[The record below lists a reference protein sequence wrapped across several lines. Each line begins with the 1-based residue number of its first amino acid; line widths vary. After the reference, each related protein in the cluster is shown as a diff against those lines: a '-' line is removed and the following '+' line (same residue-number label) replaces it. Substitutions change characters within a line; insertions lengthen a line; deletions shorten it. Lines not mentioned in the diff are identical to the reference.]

1 MSFNARIR
9 ETKRIGYSS
18 YTFSITENW
27 RDDKKGGKPNH
38 RDVVYLG
45 TVKEHFLYSP
55 IVQNNL
61 YLKINIAINK
71 LLKSGEIDTADAKK
85 IKNRFSEF
93 LSSVKVGAIPAIP
106 AFSSKMPLRKKPIV

>member
-9 ETKRIGYSS
+9 EIKRLGYSS

-45 TVKEHFLYSP
+45 TIKDYVLCSP
-55 IVQNNL
+55 IVQGKL
-61 YLKINIAINK
+61 WLKIDIAINK
-71 LLKSGEIDTADAKK
+71 LLTSGEIDSADVGK
-85 IKNRFSEF
+85 ITNRFAAF
-93 LSSVKVGAIPAIP
+93 VPRVKVGAITPILGRI
-106 AFSSKMPLRKKPIV
+106 PLRKPIA

>member
-1 MSFNARIR
+1 MSYNLRIR
-9 ETKRIGYSS
+9 TTKRVGYSS

-27 RDDKKGGKPNH
+27 RDDKKGGRPNH

-45 TVKEHFLYSP
+45 TIKEHFIYSP

-61 YLKINIAINK
+61 LLKIDLAINK

-93 LSSVKVGAIPAIP
+93 VSLVKVGAIPA
-106 AFSSKMPLRKKPIV
+106 FSSKIPLRKKPIV